1 MTATRFAVLLFL
13 VATAPA
19 LGQPKGKPIT
29 LGPDDKAAVPPAPKG
44 FHATCQRT

>member
-1 MTATRFAVLLFL
+1 MTATRLAALLLF

-19 LGQPKGKPIT
+19 LGRPKGKPIT

-44 FHATCQRT
+44 FEAI